1 MTNNQNRIYVIMGVS
16 GSGKS
21 AVAAAAARQLS
32 AGFLD
37 GDFLH
42 PRSNILKMAAGEP
55 LNDDDR
61 APWLAALNDAAFAM
75 QRTNN
80 VSVIVCSA
88 LKKHYRDRLRA
99 GNGNLSFIYLH
110 GDFPVIEARLAARNG
125 HFFKPQMLVT
135 QFAALEQPGADES
148 DVMSVDINQPLEG
161 GDRRYGATY
170 PKLPAT
176 GRVRV
181 NTVTLVGT
189 AVGSVLLLLFLVMKA
204 RMHAFVALMLV
215 SIAAGIFSGMP
226 LDRIADTMQKG
237 MGDTLGFLAIVVA
250 LGAMFGKILHEVGA
264 LDQIAAHLLKRFGQS
279 KAHYALG
286 IAGLICALPLFFDVA
301 VVLLIGIVF
310 AVARRTDG
318 NIVKLA
324 IPLFAGVAA
333 AASFLLPGPVPMLL
347 ASQMKA
353 DFGWMIAIG
362 LVAAVLGML
371 IAGPLYGSFISR
383 YVNWSM
389 PADENEPVLNT
400 AKLPSF
406 GLSLALV
413 LCPLVLVGMKTIG
426 ARLVTPGSQLQQWL
440 EFIGHPFI
448 AILVACLIVIY
459 GLAKPRGMTNEQTLA
474 ICSAAVQPAGI
485 ILLMTGAGGVFK
497 QILVDSGVGP
507 AIG

>member
-1 MTNNQNRIYVIMGVS
+1 M
-16 GSGKS
+16 
-21 AVAAAAARQLS
+21 
-32 AGFLD
+32 
-37 GDFLH
+37 
-42 PRSNILKMAAGEP
+42 
-55 LNDDDR
+55 
-61 APWLAALNDAAFAM
+61 
-75 QRTNN
+75 
-80 VSVIVCSA
+80 
-88 LKKHYRDRLRA
+88 
-99 GNGNLSFIYLH
+99 
-110 GDFPVIEARLAARNG
+110 
-125 HFFKPQMLVT
+125 
-135 QFAALEQPGADES
+135 
-148 DVMSVDINQPLEG
+148 
-161 GDRRYGATY
+161 
-170 PKLPAT
+170 
-176 GRVRV
+176 

-347 ASQMKA
+347 ASQMQA

-389 PADENEPVLNT
+389 PADENEPTLNT

-507 AIG
+507 ALGDAMIGTGLPIAVAAFVLSAMVRVIQGSATVACLTTVGLVLPVTSQLGLGGGQLAALAICIAGGSIVLSHVNDAGFWLFGKFTGANELQTLKTWTVMETILGSVGGIIGMIAFTLF

>member
-1 MTNNQNRIYVIMGVS
+1 
-16 GSGKS
+16 
-21 AVAAAAARQLS
+21 
-32 AGFLD
+32 
-37 GDFLH
+37 
-42 PRSNILKMAAGEP
+42 
-55 LNDDDR
+55 
-61 APWLAALNDAAFAM
+61 
-75 QRTNN
+75 
-80 VSVIVCSA
+80 
-88 LKKHYRDRLRA
+88 
-99 GNGNLSFIYLH
+99 
-110 GDFPVIEARLAARNG
+110 
-125 HFFKPQMLVT
+125 
-135 QFAALEQPGADES
+135 
-148 DVMSVDINQPLEG
+148 MS
-161 GDRRYGATY
+161 
-170 PKLPAT
+170 
-176 GRVRV
+176 
-181 NTVTLVGT
+181 TVTLVGT

-226 LDRIADTMQKG
+226 LEHIADTMQKG

-264 LDQIAAHLLKRFGQS
+264 LDQIAAQLLKRFGQS

-362 LVAAVLGML
+362 LVAAVIGML

-383 YVNWSM
+383 FVNWPM
-389 PADENEPVLNT
+389 PPEENEPTLTKGN
-400 AKLPSF
+400 LPSF
-406 GLSLALV
+406 GFSLALV

-426 ARLVTPGSQLQQWL
+426 ARLVQQQGFVRQVGDLGLWTIGSHAFVVGSSFLQSRNLLAMVHPTLRRLMEESGETVNLAVLDTSEYQAIIIDQVQCTALMRMSAPIGGKLPMHASGAGKAFLATLPDDQVTKLLHKKGMHTYTPHTLTPHNL
-440 EFIGHPFI
+440 KE
-448 AILVACLIVIY
+448 
-459 GLAKPRGMTNEQTLA
+459 GLAQIRKQGFSFDDEEHALGLRCVAACIFDEHREAFAAISISGPVSRITDDRVIELGALVIHAAKEISLA
-474 ICSAAVQPAGI
+474 Y
-485 ILLMTGAGGVFK
+485 GGVR
-497 QILVDSGVGP
+497 
-507 AIG
+507 